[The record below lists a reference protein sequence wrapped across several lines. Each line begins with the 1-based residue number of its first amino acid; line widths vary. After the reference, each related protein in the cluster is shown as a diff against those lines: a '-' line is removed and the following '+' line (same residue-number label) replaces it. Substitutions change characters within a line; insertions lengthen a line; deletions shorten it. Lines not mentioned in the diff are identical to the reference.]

1 MKKNITIA
9 LLLLIV
15 IGGGYFL
22 YSQNKTNIGP
32 AGDIVK
38 EDNTIKKM
46 DITVYEN
53 DEAASSEFLD
63 CAINKKITVQV
74 PKTEAV
80 ADASLRFLFSDELS
94 KYGVYKSVEIASGTA
109 KIMLES
115 DMTPAGYP
123 IGSLS
128 SCQSQHLL
136 SVLKDTLTQY
146 PTIQSA
152 ELYSPKQEKRIEF

>member
-1 MKKNITIA
+1 MKKNITIV

-15 IGGGYFL
+15 IIGGYFL
-22 YSQNKTNIGP
+22 YTQNKGIGEN
-32 AGDIVK
+32 GDIET
-38 EDNTIKKM
+38 EDKNIEKM
-46 DITVYEN
+46 DITVYVN

-74 PKTEAV
+74 PKTEAI
-80 ADASLRFLFSDELS
+80 ADASLKFLFSDELS

-123 IGSLS
+123 IGGLS

-146 PTIQSA
+146 PIIQSV
-152 ELYSPKQEKRIEF
+152 ELYSPKQESRIEF

>member
-1 MKKNITIA
+1 MKKNITII

-22 YSQNKTNIGP
+22 YNQKQNTPDTEKATEEGANVEKMNI
-32 AGDIVK
+32 A
-38 EDNTIKKM
+38 
-46 DITVYEN
+46 VYVN
-53 DEAASSEFLD
+53 DEAGSSEFLD
-63 CAINKKITVQV
+63 CTINKKITVQV

-146 PTIQSA
+146 PTIQTV
-152 ELYSPKQEKRIEF
+152 ELYSPKGQILF

>member
-1 MKKNITIA
+1 MKKNITI
-9 LLLLIV
+9 V
-15 IGGGYFL
+15 ILSLAIMIGGYFL
-22 YSQNKTNIGP
+22 YTQNKTNIGP

-38 EDNTIKKM
+38 EDNTIEKM
-46 DITVYEN
+46 DIIVYVN

-74 PKTEAV
+74 PKSEAI
-80 ADASLRFLFSDELS
+80 ADASLKYLFSTELS
-94 KYGVYKSVEIASGTA
+94 KYAVYKSVEIASGTA

-123 IGSLS
+123 IGALS
-128 SCQSQHLL
+128 SCQSQNLF

-146 PTIQSA
+146 PSITSV